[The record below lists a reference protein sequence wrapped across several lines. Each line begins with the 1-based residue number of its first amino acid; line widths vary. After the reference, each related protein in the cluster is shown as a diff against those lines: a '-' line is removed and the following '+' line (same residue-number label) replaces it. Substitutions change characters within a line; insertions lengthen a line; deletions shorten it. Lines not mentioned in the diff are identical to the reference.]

1 MVRNALIWCSIEM
14 SLSQAV
20 VFINDR
26 KILFFSR
33 LKTVQAEG
41 RLWRALYEIYAS
53 IWVSIGLL
61 CFIVEQIGMIGAYSG
76 PKRFKLRPRLEPL
89 IK

>member
-1 MVRNALIWCSIEM
+1 MR
-14 SLSQAV
+14 LSQAV
-20 VFINDR
+20 AFIKDR

-41 RLWRALYEIYAS
+41 RLRWALYKFYAS
-53 IWVSIGLL
+53 IWVFIRVL
-61 CFIVEQIGMIGAYSG
+61 CFMVEQIGIIGAYTG

>member
-1 MVRNALIWCSIEM
+1 MR
-14 SLSQAV
+14 LSQAV

-26 KILFFSR
+26 KILFFNR

-41 RLWRALYEIYAS
+41 RLRRALYKLYAS
-53 IWVSIGLL
+53 IWVFIGML
-61 CFIVEQIGMIGAYSG
+61 CFMVEQNGTIGAYTG